1 MKMTVESLALNTV
14 KLLAEQVKHF
24 INSPISVACQVFMLH
39 EQVKPAK
46 KLSGTEFYIT
56 ITVTILQSINP
67 YV

>member
-1 MKMTVESLALNTV
+1 MIVESLALNTV
-14 KLLAEQVKHF
+14 KLLADQVKHF
-24 INSPISVACQVFMLH
+24 INSPIAVACQVFM
-39 EQVKPAK
+39 PSN